1 MKTEAYYQR
10 PPIHGLAITKRRS
23 GHNSRVSVTKP
34 TITTDVAFIGRKRFT
49 KQLTYLEL
57 S

>member
-1 MKTEAYYQR
+1 MKTETYYQR

-34 TITTDVAFIGRKRFT
+34 TITTDVASIGRKRFT
-49 KQLTYLEL
+49 KPLTLN
-57 S
+57 